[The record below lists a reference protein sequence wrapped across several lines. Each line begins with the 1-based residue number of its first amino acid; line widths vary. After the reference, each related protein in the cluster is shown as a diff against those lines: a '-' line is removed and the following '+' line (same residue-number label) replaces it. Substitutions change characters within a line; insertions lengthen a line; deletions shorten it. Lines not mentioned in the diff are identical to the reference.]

1 MNVNV
6 DINKLVEQLKNY
18 AGPLAEHGWEVLV
31 RQQYIQGVQQI
42 IWAVALLIFVVI
54 GYFLGKKLWKWAG
67 KFELGYGDQ
76 GMQYIPAVVMWV
88 ASVILLFVAVFEV
101 TDGIGHMLNP
111 EYYAVQQ
118 IYCSAPGVHCDGN

>member
-31 RQQYIQGVQQI
+31 RQQYIQGIQEF
-42 IWAVALLIFVVI
+42 IWAVALVI
-54 GYFLGKKLWKWAG
+54 IAICAIILGFKFWKWAKKVEINSYNEG
-67 KFELGYGDQ
+67 L
-76 GMQYIPAVVMWV
+76 QYILPVMTWIV
-88 ASVILLFVAVFEV
+88 SVIMIFIAVGLTSDGVAH
-101 TDGIGHMLNP
+101 ILNP